1 MTVHMGKWEGAAATR
16 AIHESNVMEVA
27 PELLLIGSQLHYGS
41 WIIGAEK
48 IQISAACSPAFPM

>member
-16 AIHESNVMEVA
+16 AIHECNLAEGV
-27 PELLLIGSQLHYGS
+27 PELLLIGSQLHYRW

-48 IQISAACSPAFPM
+48 IQIPAACAAAFPV